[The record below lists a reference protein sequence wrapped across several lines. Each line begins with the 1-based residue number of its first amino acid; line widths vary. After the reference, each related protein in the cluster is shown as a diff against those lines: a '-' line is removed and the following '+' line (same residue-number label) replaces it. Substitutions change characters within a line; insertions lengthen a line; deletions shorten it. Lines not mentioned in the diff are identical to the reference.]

1 MFDLEDDAK
10 RGNLLVQELAHSEI
24 AGLASPAGRNM
35 IEVVL
40 KSGWEFKVPVGEH
53 GRIKKAWME
62 YLASK

>member
-1 MFDLEDDAK
+1 MNDMTIEIAGDII
-10 RGNLLVQELAHSEI
+10 LLSEI

-53 GRIKKAWME
+53 GRIKKAWAE
-62 YLASK
+62 YLLSK